1 MKTNRFVLSL
11 YLFLIFCIVSCAANT
26 EVRKNQGEAY
36 RNLGEAYMQQGDFS
50 SALREF
56 LKAKKLYSR
65 DPYLQND
72 LGLAYMAKNRPDLA
86 IKHFKKAVK
95 LKPDYAPANNNLGTA
110 YLAKKEWDV
119 AIACFKK
126 IVDDILYVTPHYPL
140 TNLGWA
146 YYNKQE
152 YKLAEKYYRN
162 ALELEPNF
170 IIALRGLGQNYMA
183 MERAADAVAM
193 LEKAVKNYPRSAES
207 YFYLAK
213 AYGLSHEYKKA
224 ISAFNKVIELAPD
237 SPLARDAKKEVE
249 KYEKQLSQIP
259 LRQQ

>member
-11 YLFLIFCIVSCAANT
+11 SLFIVFCIASCAANI
-26 EVRKNQGEAY
+26 EVRKKQEEAS
-36 RNLGEAYMQQGDFS
+36 RNLGEAYMQQGDFF

-56 LKAKKLYSR
+56 LKAEKLYSK

-72 LGLAYMAKNRPDLA
+72 LGLAYMAKDRLELA

-95 LKPDYAPANNNLGTA
+95 LKPDYAPARNNLGTA
-110 YLAKKEWDV
+110 YLAGKEWDV
-119 AIACFKK
+119 AIACFKE
-126 IVDDILYVTPHYPL
+126 IVDDILYATPHYPL

-152 YKLAEKYYRN
+152 YKLAEKYYSD
-162 ALELEPNF
+162 ALELQPNF
-170 IIALRGLGQNYMA
+170 ITALRGLGRTYIA
-183 MERAADAVAM
+183 MGRVADAVAM

-213 AYGLSHEYKKA
+213 AYSLSREYKKA
-224 ISAFNKVIELAPD
+224 ISAYNKVVELAPD
-237 SPLARDAKKEVE
+237 SPIAPEAQKNANLLFSAEQDR
-249 KYEKQLSQIP
+249 
-259 LRQQ
+259 

>member
-11 YLFLIFCIVSCAANT
+11 ILFLIFCLSSCVANI
-26 EVRKNQGEAY
+26 EVRKKQEEAS

-56 LKAKKLYSR
+56 LKAEKIYSK

-72 LGLAYMAKNRPDLA
+72 LGLAYMAKGRLDIA
-86 IKHFKKAVK
+86 IKHFKKAMK
-95 LKPDYAPANNNLGTA
+95 LKPDYAPAKNNLGTA

-119 AIACFKK
+119 AIACFKE
-126 IVDDILYVTPHYPL
+126 IVDDILYATPHFPL

-152 YKLAEKYYRN
+152 YEVAEKYYSD
-162 ALELEPNF
+162 ALKLEPTF

-183 MERAADAVAM
+183 MERAADAVAI
-193 LEKAVKNYPRSAES
+193 LEKAVKKYPRSAES
-207 YFYLAK
+207 YFYLAR
-213 AYGLSHEYKKA
+213 AYSLSGEYKKA
-224 ISAFNKVIELAPD
+224 VSAYKKVIDLAPD
-237 SPLARDAKKEVE
+237 SLLAVDA
-249 KYEKQLSQIP
+249 QIS

>member
-11 YLFLIFCIVSCAANT
+11 SLFLIFCIASCAANV
-26 EVRKNQGEAY
+26 EVRKKQEEAS
-36 RNLGEAYMQQGDFS
+36 RNLGEAYLQQRDFS

-56 LKAKKLYSR
+56 LKAEKIYSK

-72 LGLAYMAKNRPDLA
+72 LGLAYMAKGRLDLA

-95 LKPDYAPANNNLGTA
+95 LKSDYAPARNNLGAA
-110 YLAKKEWDV
+110 YFDKKDWDL
-119 AIACFKK
+119 AIACFKE
-126 IVDDILYVTPHYPL
+126 IIDDIFYATPHYPL

-152 YKLAEKYYRN
+152 YKLAEKYYCD
-162 ALELEPNF
+162 ALKLEPNF
-170 IIALRGLGQNYMA
+170 FKALRDLGRTYMA

-213 AYGLSHEYKKA
+213 AYSLSGEYKKA
-224 ISAFNKVIELAPD
+224 ISAYNKVIELAPD
-237 SPLARDAKKEVE
+237 SAIAREAEKEVE
-249 KYEKQLSQIP
+249 KISKS
-259 LRQQ
+259 R